1 MINGKLYRNL
11 IFDRRTGASL
21 DGLWRQEVMPSA
33 ILQLPYFLFDNRAK
47 TQILPADLGLTQ
59 YKVPKGPEAVEQC
72 QCRQIVRTW

>member
-21 DGLWRQEVMPSA
+21 DDGLWRQEVMPSA

-47 TQILPADLGLTQ
+47 TLILPADLGLT
-59 YKVPKGPEAVEQC
+59 
-72 QCRQIVRTW
+72 